1 MGSLLDVLRSDGK
14 KPAPSV
20 FLDFEH
26 VQPTPDEEVV
36 HKEVQA
42 ILDQSNAILDEL
54 DEYKGAG
61 DHIRTAIS
69 QPSNQEVQNQTWMA
83 VCPLVVKLQKFF
95 QFSLSLDGVLHK
107 LLLAL
112 CAEDPMTS
120 LHAKQALAKQFAE
133 ILHFVLKFDE
143 LKMSN
148 PAIQNDFSYYR
159 RTLNRMKMSNPGA
172 SDIAVV
178 SDEEANRM
186 SLFYAYPTPMLKSIS
201 DSAANF
207 VKENRAIPVEN
218 TTDTLSV
225 MAGVCREMIENP
237 EYTSRFENPDTILF
251 CQRVMVGAIILYDL
265 VHSVGAFSKK
275 NPSID
280 IRASIR
286 ALKKHDSPHVENLMN
301 ALRFTTKHLNDD
313 DTPKAVKMLLTQ
325 S

>member
-1 MGSLLDVLRSDGK
+1 MGNLLEVLRSDGK
-14 KPAPSV
+14 KPAANV

-26 VQPTPDEEVV
+26 AKPTPEEEPVYG
-36 HKEVQA
+36 EVQA
-42 ILDQSNAILDEL
+42 ILQQSALILEEL
-54 DEYKGAG
+54 DDYKGAG
-61 DHIRTAIS
+61 DFIRNAIS
-69 QPSNQEVQNQTWMA
+69 QPANQDIQNQTWKA
-83 VCPLVVKLQKFF
+83 VCPLVSKLQRFH
-95 QFSLSLDGVLHK
+95 QFSVALDGVLQK

-120 LHAKQALAKQFAE
+120 LHNKQALAKQFAE

-143 LKMSN
+143 LKMAN

-159 RTLNRMKMSNPGA
+159 RTLNRVKMANPGA
-172 SDIAVV
+172 SDVAVV

-186 SLFYAYPTPMLKSIS
+186 SLFYAYPTPMLKSVS
-201 DSAANF
+201 DSTASF
-207 VKENRAIPVEN
+207 VKENRSVPVEN

-225 MAGVCREMIENP
+225 MASVCREMIENP
-237 EYTSRFENPDTILF
+237 DYHSRFENPDTIVF

-286 ALKKHDSPHVENLMN
+286 ALKSHDNPHVEGLMN
-301 ALRFTTKHLNDD
+301 ALRYTTKHLNDE
-313 DTPKAVKMLLTQ
+313 DTPKAVKQLLQ
-325 S
+325 

>member
-1 MGSLLDVLRSDGK
+1 MGNLLDVLRSDGK
-14 KPAPSV
+14 KPSPNV

-26 VQPTPDEEVV
+26 AKPAPEEEGI
-36 HKEVQA
+36 HREIQA
-42 ILDQSNAILDEL
+42 ILDQSNSILAEL
-54 DEYKGAG
+54 DDYKGAG
-61 DHIRTAIS
+61 DHIRNAIS
-69 QPSNQEVQNQTWMA
+69 QPSNQDIQNQTWQA
-83 VCPLVVKLQKFF
+83 VCPLVIKLQRFF
-95 QFSLSLDGVLHK
+95 QFSLSLDAVLHK
-107 LLLAL
+107 LLHAL

-120 LHAKQALAKQFAE
+120 LHVKQALAKQFAE

-159 RTLNRMKMSNPGA
+159 RTLNRMKMANPGV
-172 SDIAVV
+172 SDVAVV
-178 SDEEANRM
+178 TDEEANRM
-186 SLFYAYPTPMLKSIS
+186 SLFYAYPTPMLKSVS
-201 DSAANF
+201 ESAANF

-225 MAGVCREMIENP
+225 MASVCREMIENP
-237 EYTSRFENPDTILF
+237 DYSSRFENPDTLLF

-286 ALKKHDSPHVENLMN
+286 ALKMHESTHTEGLLN
-301 ALRFTTKHLNDD
+301 ALRYTTKHLNDE
-313 DTPKAVKMLLTQ
+313 DTPKSVKQLLQ